1 VNPIYLP
8 EVFSTYLPM
17 FEIHVVNHNLWIS
30 SPNLSLSLS
39 LPLHLLPAVTATHR
53 GRADP
58 HDGACCCPGTL
69 ASMVVRAPVP
79 LAVASHGCRAGSSSG
94 CPGSSPAALRAGA
107 RLAPRDFASEAP
119 RLAAPLPPPTTVEG
133 RRKGKKMLIF
143 FSEKCCNISRKC

>member
-1 VNPIYLP
+1 
-8 EVFSTYLPM
+8 
-17 FEIHVVNHNLWIS
+17 
-30 SPNLSLSLS
+30 
-39 LPLHLLPAVTATHR
+39 
-53 GRADP
+53 
-58 HDGACCCPGTL
+58 
-69 ASMVVRAPVP
+69 MVVRAPVP

-143 FSEKCCNISRKC
+143 FLKNVVTFRENVDQHFYENVDETFRKNVDSNVFSRKMLIFAEKCWFNISKKY